1 MSAALHRTEL
11 PQEQFWIRYNKR
23 LEFPLSAT
31 VAVFLHV
38 LVAAALA
45 VILFHFMS
53 GSRRDTTLQLSLVE
67 PMGLDDEGDGSP
79 GSGIDDPQLPAG
91 DNPLRAKNSTPVA
104 PTDLPKV
111 EADLR
116 KIVDDPSGT
125 MPIAPANV
133 RGYAKVDETL
143 RKKLL
148 GGAPGTGVG
157 SGSGDS
163 HQPGVGPGGERASS
177 TRARS
182 LRWVL
187 RFSTADGQDYVDQL
201 AALDA
206 VILIPLP
213 PDNKECLFFP
223 SLKRPRERRMAT
235 ERDLQKLAGQVRFSD
250 SRPQSVGSV
259 CAALGVDARPSSF
272 WAFFPARVEEELA
285 KKEIGYRNRRPEEI
299 AETIF
304 RLTVRNGSATIVV
317 VDQKPKVR

>member
-1 MSAALHRTEL
+1 MSAALHPTEL
-11 PQEQFWIRYNKR
+11 PQEEFWNRYNKR

-53 GSRRDTTLQLSLVE
+53 VPRRDTTLQLSLVE
-67 PMGLDDEGDGSP
+67 SMGLDDEGDGLP

-91 DNPLRAKNSTPVA
+91 DSPLRAKDPTPIA
-104 PTDLPKV
+104 PTGLPKV

-116 KIVDDPSGT
+116 KILDDASGM

-133 RGYAKVDETL
+133 GGYAKLDESL
-143 RKKLL
+143 QRKLL
-148 GGAPGTGVG
+148 GGAPGAGG
-157 SGSGDS
+157 SSGNGDT

-187 RFSTADGQDYVDQL
+187 RFSTADGQDYIEQL

-206 VILIPLP
+206 VVLIPLP
-213 PDNKECLFFP
+213 PNNEKCLFFP
-223 SLKRPRERRMAT
+223 DLKKPTERRTAT
-235 ERDLQKLAGQVRFSD
+235 EGDLQKLAGQVRFSD

-259 CAALGVDARPSSF
+259 CAALGVDATPSSF
-272 WAFFPARVEEELA
+272 WAFFPSRVEEELA

-304 RLTVRNGSATIVV
+304 RFTVRNGSARIVV
-317 VDQKPKVR
+317 VDQKPKGR